1 MSILEQKLQKHEVA
15 LNFQEQI
22 PMVVSIAELSPKVPL
37 SYIYIWSICHHLLPV
52 ALVLLCML
60 FGSRLC
66 DKTEIA
72 QKSECWKESSEHPQQ
87 MKLSQ
92 NYSITMSCSF
102 ASKRVDIWNW
112 ASGFFSART
121 GGKWFLHKECADL
134 PMCSVLG
141 LVDDRFSVNVSSNFF
156 WYVFTWIFMWRGIQM
171 LKIHSIIKFTSVSH
185 LSKT

>member
-1 MSILEQKLQKHEVA
+1 MVNSGTKAAKVA

-22 PMVVSIAELSPKVPL
+22 PMVRNSPQSSPF
-37 SYIYIWSICHHLLPV
+37 IYIWSIYHHLLPV
-52 ALVLLCML
+52 ALVVLLCML

-72 QKSECWKESSEHPQQ
+72 QKSECWREYNPANIINKWNG
-87 MKLSQ
+87 SQ
-92 NYSITMSCSF
+92 NYSITMLCSF

-112 ASGFFSART
+112 VSVFFSART

-141 LVDDRFSVNVSSNFF
+141 LVDDRFLLTCHPIFSDMSSHEFSCEE
-156 WYVFTWIFMWRGIQM
+156 G
-171 LKIHSIIKFTSVSH
+171 
-185 LSKT
+185 SKC